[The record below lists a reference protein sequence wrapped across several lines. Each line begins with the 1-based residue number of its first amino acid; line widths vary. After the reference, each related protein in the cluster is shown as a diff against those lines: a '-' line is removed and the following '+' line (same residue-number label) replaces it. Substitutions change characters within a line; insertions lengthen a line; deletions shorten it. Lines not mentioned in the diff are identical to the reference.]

1 MGEQWD
7 RLHGWLHSVAIVTF
21 DLELGQVIE
30 SVYPGTEQHEDALSE
45 QDKTNIC
52 YLAFPDSNSGIMGD
66 VQFHFRIRRSRP
78 CFVPNSLNSQH
89 TVYNAKCLP
98 TLQMDNNFLFGF
110 AYFRQ
115 VKDATI
121 RRGYYQKSVILLT
134 YLPLITLYT
143 NLTNIVARKYFESG
157 DVSVEVACHDID
169 QWPAPTPGDHLTLP
183 VLGSLLQLHLP
194 HLNDQTSIQETVS
207 WTGSGVSMS
216 SVSSCTELFTVLSPL
231 LEHLHTL
238 WELALTAEPLVVQA
252 ASPAQCSALTQAL
265 TTIIHPLTFLA
276 DYRPFYTIH
285 DTDFK
290 ELTSSNSSALPS
302 IILGVTNPFFN
313 KVIVA
318 RLSQLCPL
326 CIDPVF
332 NYYSFQALQ
341 HWPNLI
347 RLTDPTTVSKSPVKS
362 KPKMN
367 SKFKNEHKPGVFTNS
382 KPLLDKDKEIIK
394 KVLKG
399 VQLKRPVEVQTA
411 LLRRYFLELTQTFI
425 IPLERY
431 LASLM
436 PLAKTISPYRAPP
449 KVRPFSC
456 DDFIKS
462 LEANGPQL
470 TSRIKGDW
478 AGLYKRFLKSPNFV
492 GWFNARA
499 KEMSAKLTLLHL
511 ESLSEAKIVIWMEG
525 KAEVELVDMVLRIR
539 NKLSEAKKDNLA
551 LADIIIERLEGH
563 VTTIVK
569 TLPSDLQ
576 TVIANNQPG

>member
-1 MGEQWD
+1 MGEWEK
-7 RLHGWLHSVAIVTF
+7 LHSWLHSVAIVTF

-30 SVYPGTEQHEDALSE
+30 SVYPGPRMDQEDTLSE
-45 QDKTNIC
+45 GDKTNIC

-66 VQFHFRIRRSRP
+66 VQFHFRIRRSRTGP
-78 CFVPNSLNSQH
+78 GFAQNSATIQH
-89 TVYNAKCLP
+89 TDYNSKCLP
-98 TLQMDNNFLFGF
+98 TLQMDSNFLFGF

-115 VKDATI
+115 VKDASI

-134 YLPLITLYT
+134 YLPLITFYT
-143 NLTNIVARKYFESG
+143 NLTNIVARKYFETG
-157 DVSVEVACHDID
+157 EVSIEVACHDINR
-169 QWPAPTPGDHLTLP
+169 WPGPSPGEHLTLP

-194 HLNDQTSIQETVS
+194 QASDQTSIQETVS
-207 WTGSGVSMS
+207 WSGSGVSMS
-216 SVSSCTELFTVLSPL
+216 VSTSTELFTVLSPL
-231 LEHLHTL
+231 LDHLHTL
-238 WELALTAEPLVVQA
+238 WELSLTAEPLVVQA
-252 ASPAQCSALTQAL
+252 ASPAQCSATVQAL
-265 TTIIHPLTFLA
+265 TSIIHPLTFLA

-285 DTDFK
+285 DVDFK
-290 ELTSSNSSALPS
+290 ELTSSNTSALPS

-313 KVIVA
+313 K
-318 RLSQLCPL
+318 
-326 CIDPVF
+326 
-332 NYYSFQALQ
+332 ALQ

-347 RLTDPTTVSKSPVKS
+347 RLTDPGAVAKSPVKS
-362 KPKMN
+362 KPKIN
-367 SKFKNEHKPGVFTNS
+367 SKFKNEHKPGVFTAN
-382 KPLLDKDKEIIK
+382 KPLLDKDKDIIK

-449 KVRPFSC
+449 KVRPFNC

-478 AGLYKRFLKSPNFV
+478 AGLYKRFLRSPNFV
-492 GWFNARA
+492 GWYNTRA

-511 ESLSEAKIVIWMEG
+511 ECLSEAKISIWMEG

-539 NKLSEAKKDNLA
+539 NKLSEAKKDHLP
-551 LADIIIERLEGH
+551 LADIVIERLEGH
-563 VTTIVK
+563 VRAIVD

-576 TVIANNQPG
+576 NVIDKSKAG

>member
-1 MGEQWD
+1 MTEWD
-7 RLHGWLHSVAIVTF
+7 KLRGWLHSIAVVTF

-30 SVYPGTEQHEDALSE
+30 SVYPTNDQDDVLSE

-78 CFVPNSLNSQH
+78 CFSNHSLTNQHSEYNS
-89 TVYNAKCLP
+89 KCLP
-98 TLQMDNNFLFGF
+98 TLAIDTNFLYGF

-115 VKDATI
+115 VKDASI

-134 YLPLITLYT
+134 YLPLISFYT
-143 NLTNIVARKYFESG
+143 NLTNIVAKKYYESG
-157 DVSVEVACHDID
+157 DVSIEAACHDINR
-169 QWPAPTPGDHLTLP
+169 WSLPSPGSHLTLP

-194 HLNDQTSIQETVS
+194 PANDQTSIQETVS
-207 WTGSGVSMS
+207 WSGDT
-216 SVSSCTELFTVLSPL
+216 SVSPMVNTELFTVLSPL
-231 LEHLHTL
+231 LDHLHTL
-238 WELALTAEPLVVQA
+238 WELSLTAEPLVVQA
-252 ASPAQCSALTQAL
+252 ASPAQCSATVQAL

-285 DTDFK
+285 DVDFK
-290 ELTSSNSSALPS
+290 ELTSSNSSALPA

-313 KVIVA
+313 K
-318 RLSQLCPL
+318 
-326 CIDPVF
+326 
-332 NYYSFQALQ
+332 ALQ

-347 RLTDPTTVSKSPVKS
+347 RLNDLSGSPSTSVKSPLKS
-362 KPKMN
+362 KPKIN
-367 SKFKNEHKPGVFTNS
+367 SVTKFKSEHKTGVFTAS
-382 KPLLDKDKEIIK
+382 KPFLDRDKDIVK
-394 KVLKG
+394 KLQKG

-436 PLAKTISPYRAPP
+436 PLAKTISPYKAPP
-449 KVRPFSC
+449 KVRPFNC

-462 LEANGPQL
+462 LDSCGPGL

-492 GWFNARA
+492 GWYNARA
-499 KEMSAKLTLLHL
+499 KEMGAKLTLLHL
-511 ESLSEAKIVIWMEG
+511 ECLSEAKIRIWMEN

-539 NKLSEAKKDNLA
+539 NKLVESKKDNLP
-551 LADIIIERLEGH
+551 LADIVIERLENH
-563 VTTIVK
+563 VKTIVD

-576 TVIANNQPG
+576 TVISNNSPG

>member
-1 MGEQWD
+1 LCECIQRTKQQSAMAEQWD

-30 SVYPGTEQHEDALSE
+30 SVYPGGLQQHEDALSE

-78 CFVPNSLNSQH
+78 CFVQNAPSSQH
-89 TVYNAKCLP
+89 SVYNAKCLP

-115 VKDATI
+115 VKDASI

-157 DVSVEVACHDID
+157 DVSVEVACHDIN
-169 QWPAPTPGDHLTLP
+169 QWPPPTPGDHLTLP

-194 HLNDQTSIQETVS
+194 PINDQTSIQETVS

-216 SVSSCTELFTVLSPL
+216 SVSSSTELFTVLSPL

-238 WELALTAEPLVVQA
+238 WELALTAAPLVVQA

-313 KVIVA
+313 K
-318 RLSQLCPL
+318 
-326 CIDPVF
+326 
-332 NYYSFQALQ
+332 ALQ

-382 KPLLDKDKEIIK
+382 KTLLDKDKEIIK

-539 NKLSEAKKDNLA
+539 NKLAEAKKDNLA
-551 LADIIIERLEGH
+551 LADIIVERLEGH

>member
-78 CFVPNSLNSQH
+78 CFVPNTFNSQH

-313 KVIVA
+313 K
-318 RLSQLCPL
+318 
-326 CIDPVF
+326 
-332 NYYSFQALQ
+332 ALQ

>member
-1 MGEQWD
+1 LCECIQRTKQQSTMAEQWD

-30 SVYPGTEQHEDALSE
+30 SVYPGGLQQHEDALSE

-78 CFVPNSLNSQH
+78 CFVQNSPSSQH
-89 TVYNAKCLP
+89 SVYNAKCLP

-115 VKDATI
+115 VKDASI

-157 DVSVEVACHDID
+157 DVSVEVACHDIN
-169 QWPAPTPGDHLTLP
+169 QWPPPTPGDHLTLP

-194 HLNDQTSIQETVS
+194 PLNDQTSIQETVS

-216 SVSSCTELFTVLSPL
+216 SVSSSTELFTVLSPL

-238 WELALTAEPLVVQA
+238 WELALTAAPLVVQA

-313 KVIVA
+313 K
-318 RLSQLCPL
+318 
-326 CIDPVF
+326 
-332 NYYSFQALQ
+332 ALQ

-382 KPLLDKDKEIIK
+382 KTLLDKDKEIIK

-539 NKLSEAKKDNLA
+539 NKLAEAKKDNLA
-551 LADIIIERLEGH
+551 LADIIVERLEGH

>member
-1 MGEQWD
+1 M
-7 RLHGWLHSVAIVTF
+7 
-21 DLELGQVIE
+21 
-30 SVYPGTEQHEDALSE
+30 
-45 QDKTNIC
+45 
-52 YLAFPDSNSGIMGD
+52 
-66 VQFHFRIRRSRP
+66 
-78 CFVPNSLNSQH
+78 
-89 TVYNAKCLP
+89 
-98 TLQMDNNFLFGF
+98 
-110 AYFRQ
+110 
-115 VKDATI
+115 
-121 RRGYYQKSVILLT
+121 
-134 YLPLITLYT
+134 
-143 NLTNIVARKYFESG
+143 
-157 DVSVEVACHDID
+157 
-169 QWPAPTPGDHLTLP
+169 
-183 VLGSLLQLHLP
+183 
-194 HLNDQTSIQETVS
+194 
-207 WTGSGVSMS
+207 
-216 SVSSCTELFTVLSPL
+216 
-231 LEHLHTL
+231 
-238 WELALTAEPLVVQA
+238 
-252 ASPAQCSALTQAL
+252 
-265 TTIIHPLTFLA
+265 
-276 DYRPFYTIH
+276 
-285 DTDFK
+285 
-290 ELTSSNSSALPS
+290 
-302 IILGVTNPFFN
+302 
-313 KVIVA
+313 
-318 RLSQLCPL
+318 
-326 CIDPVF
+326 
-332 NYYSFQALQ
+332 
-341 HWPNLI
+341 
-347 RLTDPTTVSKSPVKS
+347 TTVSVRVSGQIKAKD
-362 KPKMN
+362 N

-499 KEMSAKLTLLHL
+499 REMSAKLTLLHL

-551 LADIIIERLEGH
+551 LADIIVERLEGH

>member
-1 MGEQWD
+1 MAEQWD

-30 SVYPGTEQHEDALSE
+30 SVYPGGLQQHEDALSE

-78 CFVPNSLNSQH
+78 CFVQNAPSSQH
-89 TVYNAKCLP
+89 SVYNAKCLP

-115 VKDATI
+115 VKDASI

-157 DVSVEVACHDID
+157 DVSVEVACHDIN
-169 QWPAPTPGDHLTLP
+169 QWPPPTPGDHLTLP

-194 HLNDQTSIQETVS
+194 PLNDQTSIQETVS

-216 SVSSCTELFTVLSPL
+216 SVSSSTELFTVLSPL

-238 WELALTAEPLVVQA
+238 WELALTAAPLVVQA

-313 KVIVA
+313 K
-318 RLSQLCPL
+318 
-326 CIDPVF
+326 
-332 NYYSFQALQ
+332 ALQ

-382 KPLLDKDKEIIK
+382 KTLLDKDKEIIK

-539 NKLSEAKKDNLA
+539 NKLAEAKKDNLA
-551 LADIIIERLEGH
+551 LADIIVERLEGH

>member
-1 MGEQWD
+1 
-7 RLHGWLHSVAIVTF
+7 
-21 DLELGQVIE
+21 
-30 SVYPGTEQHEDALSE
+30 
-45 QDKTNIC
+45 
-52 YLAFPDSNSGIMGD
+52 
-66 VQFHFRIRRSRP
+66 
-78 CFVPNSLNSQH
+78 
-89 TVYNAKCLP
+89 
-98 TLQMDNNFLFGF
+98 
-110 AYFRQ
+110 
-115 VKDATI
+115 
-121 RRGYYQKSVILLT
+121 
-134 YLPLITLYT
+134 
-143 NLTNIVARKYFESG
+143 
-157 DVSVEVACHDID
+157 
-169 QWPAPTPGDHLTLP
+169 
-183 VLGSLLQLHLP
+183 
-194 HLNDQTSIQETVS
+194 
-207 WTGSGVSMS
+207 MS